1 MASVAAGASCLAL
14 AACSSAASSAGAPSA
29 TSTADPLA
37 SLTAKQVAAKVIAD
51 AKTVSSL
58 TLDGSISGSTGTE
71 TIHIAIKP
79 GQGCTGTMGAGSRGS
94 FKLTKIGDTVYLN
107 PDKKFW
113 EAFGGANAS
122 QVITLV
128 DGRYLKVSSSDK
140 AMGSLASICDVKQM
154 FSTNG
159 KQDAIAKGKVT
170 ALDGTRVLALKD
182 TADDSV
188 AYVTDTSKPQLFE
201 LTSPKGAKDG
211 SGKITVTYDAPVK
224 LIAPPASQVLDG
236 SQLGL

>member
-1 MASVAAGASCLAL
+1 MFQGRRGFVRMASVAAGASCLAL

-37 SLTAKQVAAKVIAD
+37 SLTASRWRPRSSPTPRRSPASRS
-51 AKTVSSL
+51 TVPSPAR
-58 TLDGSISGSTGTE
+58 TGPE
-71 TIHIAIKP
+71 TIHVAIKP
-79 GQGCTGTMGAGSRGS
+79 GQGCTGTMGTGSRGS

-113 EAFGGANAS
+113 ESFGGANAS

-159 KQDAIAKGKVT
+159 KQERHCQG
-170 ALDGTRVLALKD
+170 
-182 TADDSV
+182 
-188 AYVTDTSKPQLFE
+188 
-201 LTSPKGAKDG
+201 
-211 SGKITVTYDAPVK
+211 
-224 LIAPPASQVLDG
+224 
-236 SQLGL
+236 